1 MGCVRR
7 GVSPRS
13 GSIAEID
20 SRSSRRS
27 IREGSRGDGPD
38 VSPGVPAGRRPSR
51 LSRRPADRRPAPARG
66 VEGILISRTLVTFV
80 LACIASVVALNHFDN
95 IPAYLTLAPG
105 YLVQSWLFERHWAL
119 GGLGYQATMVGVS
132 AVFWAGILLGFL
144 AAARTLHRWLRRLRS
159 D

>member
-1 MGCVRR
+1 
-7 GVSPRS
+7 
-13 GSIAEID
+13 
-20 SRSSRRS
+20 
-27 IREGSRGDGPD
+27 
-38 VSPGVPAGRRPSR
+38 
-51 LSRRPADRRPAPARG
+51 

-132 AVFWAGILLGFL
+132 AIVWTLILLGL
-144 AAARTLHRWLRRLRS
+144 ARAVRLLVRRVRRVAS
-159 D
+159 S